1 MIVIADT
8 GPLIG
13 LAKIRRLMH
22 LEGLADAVLIPP
34 MVRRELL
41 GHVGDEASVIDRAL
55 EGLLRVEGPSML
67 SPGTEEAVAHLDPG
81 ERSVIELAVTW
92 ETDAIV
98 LMDDQAGRRV
108 ARELD
113 LPVTGLIGV
122 LLRLKEMEEIE
133 AVTPLLEEVRS
144 RGYWLSDGIIAT
156 ARRLAEEE

>member
-13 LAKIRRLMH
+13 LAKIHRLMP
-22 LEGLADAVLIPP
+22 LERLADAVLIPP

-41 GHVGDEASVIDRAL
+41 GHVGDEASVIDEAL
-55 EGLLRVEGPSML
+55 EHLLRIEAPGPL
-67 SPGTEEAVAHLDPG
+67 SPGTEEAVASLDPG
-81 ERSVIELAVTW
+81 ERSVIALAVTW

-98 LMDDQAGRRV
+98 LMDDRAGRRV

-122 LLRLKEMEEIE
+122 LLRLKEIGEIK
-133 AVTPLLEEVRS
+133 AVSPLLEEVRS
-144 RGYWLSDGIIAT
+144 RGYWPSDEIIAT
-156 ARRLAEEE
+156 ARRLAKEE